1 MSGRLRLLIWPD
13 YIDPAN
19 LEAFEHE
26 TGIGVDV
33 VIIPSAVELV
43 DRIRSDPRSV
53 DVLTPPSYSVRELQA
68 EARLAA
74 LDHSRLPNLQ
84 NLEPRFLRGRAHD
97 PESRVSVI
105 KDWGTTGFMYR
116 VDKVPELPK
125 SWADFWKLAERYTGR
140 VSVLDSPGEV
150 IGAALKMRGYSYN
163 ASTTKELAAARLD
176 LLRLKPHLL
185 GFETNYRPLLASGE
199 VWLAL
204 GWNGDAA
211 ALKAEGLPVWYVIP
225 SEGSQIWEDDWAI
238 SAVAPNPAGAHAFL
252 DFVLR
257 PDIAAREAQYT
268 HFATGNRLALA
279 LLDAAIRED
288 PATYPPE
295 ELARKL
301 EAGMPLDAGGQQ
313 RRRALWEEIRG

>member
-268 HFATGNRLALA
+268 HYATGNRLALA

-295 ELARKL
+295 ELTRKL